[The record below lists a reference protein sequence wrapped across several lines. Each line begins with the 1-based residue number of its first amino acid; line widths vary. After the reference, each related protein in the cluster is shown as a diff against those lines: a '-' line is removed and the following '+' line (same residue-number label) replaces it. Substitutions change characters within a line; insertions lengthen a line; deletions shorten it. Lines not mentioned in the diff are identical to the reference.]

1 MDTPIIA
8 QYYRE
13 ADPLK
18 RKVLLDEALAS
29 GEDREANEIRQEI
42 WQIRYGRQAE
52 QGGPADAYLRL
63 WMTLEF
69 NRNVGHKFFGARG
82 AQKDIR
88 KELALLKFQELR
100 TRSAL
105 HEELLY
111 RECQHLVALY
121 MDLCAKDKNYNSV
134 ILGLMTM
141 KEESSLAKMKRD
153 IYETAVCVP
162 RDVNMEDELSL
173 LTRAARKVYE
183 DRFPG
188 EGGMAE

>member
-1 MDTPIIA
+1 M
-8 QYYRE
+8 
-13 ADPLK
+13 
-18 RKVLLDEALAS
+18 
-29 GEDREANEIRQEI
+29 
-42 WQIRYGRQAE
+42 
-52 QGGPADAYLRL
+52 
-63 WMTLEF
+63 
-69 NRNVGHKFFGARG
+69 
-82 AQKDIR
+82 
-88 KELALLKFQELR
+88 
-100 TRSAL
+100 
-105 HEELLY
+105 
-111 RECQHLVALY
+111 
-121 MDLCAKDKNYNSV
+121 

>member
-1 MDTPIIA
+1 
-8 QYYRE
+8 
-13 ADPLK
+13 
-18 RKVLLDEALAS
+18 
-29 GEDREANEIRQEI
+29 
-42 WQIRYGRQAE
+42 
-52 QGGPADAYLRL
+52 
-63 WMTLEF
+63 MTLEF
-69 NRNVGHKFFGARG
+69 NRNVGHKFFGAKG
-82 AQKDIR
+82 AQKEIR
-88 KELALLKFQELR
+88 KELSLLKFQELR
-100 TRSAL
+100 ARSVL
-105 HEELLY
+105 YEELLY

-141 KEESSLAKMKRD
+141 KEENSLAKMKRD